1 MLIETGNNALILLT
15 PSALLTFQMRSGYG
29 RIHHS
34 SRLTS
39 VLKSEILQPKVPQC
53 EMGRN

>member
-15 PSALLTFQMRSGYG
+15 PSALVTFQMRSGYG

-34 SRLTS
+34 SRFIS
-39 VLKSEILQPKVPQC
+39 VLKSEISQPKVPQC